1 MESTINLDEKKLN
14 TIKLRILQ
22 LEADNIVKKESN
34 AAMED
39 RIKKMVMSE
48 VDKR

>member
-1 MESTINLDEKKLN
+1 MESTINLDEKKTN